1 MEEAQLTAPGFGQS
15 SRIEGRAVFIPEIK
29 EPFLKRPFDMGLAG
43 LGLLFSAPLWAI
55 ASLAIKL
62 EDGGPVFF
70 RQERWGRG
78 KRPIRVYKFRTMVPN
93 AKPDGVTV
101 QATADDP
108 RITLVGKILRATA
121 FDEIPQLLNIWN
133 GEMSFVGPR
142 ALPMNE
148 RQRREHSEEIPD
160 AQIPGFEECLRVKP
174 GLTGIAQSWPQRDIP
189 RRHKFKY
196 DLLYLKKQSLWFH
209 LKLIVLSF
217 WITIRGKW
225 EARGET
231 F

>member
-1 MEEAQLTAPGFGQS
+1 MEEAQLTALGLALPP
-15 SRIEGRAVFIPEIK
+15 RIQERTVVIPEIK
-29 EPFLKRPFDMGLAG
+29 EPFLKHPCDMVLAG
-43 LGLLFSAPLWAI
+43 LGLLLSAPLWAV

-93 AKPDGVTV
+93 ANPDGVTV

-133 GEMSFVGPR
+133 GDMSFVGPR
-142 ALPMNE
+142 ALPMN
-148 RQRREHSEEIPD
+148 
-160 AQIPGFEECLRVKP
+160 
-174 GLTGIAQSWPQRDIP
+174 
-189 RRHKFKY
+189 
-196 DLLYLKKQSLWFH
+196 
-209 LKLIVLSF
+209 
-217 WITIRGKW
+217 
-225 EARGET
+225 
-231 F
+231 

>member
-1 MEEAQLTAPGFGQS
+1 MAEAQLAAPSFAPS
-15 SRIEGRAVFIPEIK
+15 ARLRGRTVVIPEVK

-43 LGLLFSAPLWAI
+43 LGLLLSAPLWAV
-55 ASLAIKL
+55 ASVAIKL

-78 KRPIRVYKFRTMVPN
+78 KRPIRVYKFRAMS
-93 AKPDGVTV
+93 PDANPAGVSI
-101 QATADDP
+101 QATEDDP
-108 RITLVGKILRATA
+108 RITLVGRVLRATA

-148 RQRREHSEEIPD
+148 RQIRENSQAIPD
-160 AQIPGFEECLRVKP
+160 EQIPGFAERLLVRP
-174 GLTGIAQSWPQRDIP
+174 GLTGIAQIWAQRDVP

-196 DLLYLKKQSLWFH
+196 DLLYLKKQSFWFD

-217 WITIRGKW
+217 WITCRGKW
-225 EARGET
+225 EARGEKL
-231 F
+231 